1 MSSDPLLSRTIG
13 NYQIVDRLG
22 KGGMATVYRARQV
35 NMQRDVAIKI
45 MSADL
50 AQDPQF
56 VARFEREAQVIA
68 HLEHPR
74 ILPVHDFGHEGELF
88 YLVMRL
94 IEGDTLYQRLLDDAL
109 PVDVAARFVAQIA
122 EALDYAHAEGVIHRD
137 LKPNN
142 ILIDAWDNL
151 YLMDFGLAKMV
162 ASSSNL
168 TETGAVLGT
177 PAYMA
182 PEQWRGA
189 PVDARTDVYA
199 LGVILY
205 EMVAGETPFETDTPY
220 SLMYKHL
227 NDPPPPLRD
236 RLPDLPEAAE
246 RVILKAL
253 AKDMTGRYQSAGD
266 LARAFVS
273 AVEGEEDGAPAG
285 APAEAPS
292 AEEPV
297 PPPERIVPP
306 PPSRMAAPS
315 APPIPVPDK
324 LKRSPHAGESPAKR
338 EHPTPT
344 SAWRQAIDAAER
356 VIEAGVE
363 RVAESVPVHVE
374 RDALVPGGGMPVASR
389 AHNQMHALLE
399 PGEQLVGVLDVRG
412 TTDWQTWKNLLVGGL
427 ALNILGGILSSGLL
441 STLGVVAWLY
451 ILVQSIRTWK
461 GHIGRYYLGFT
472 PRRVLLLPR
481 DAEGTPDLRRAQWA
495 GWTVV
500 DRLRLSDRY
509 VLLDVSGGKGRGI
522 HLGALLLA
530 EGEGGLGDQLNWLP
544 DSPITALIDAQ
555 GFEIRN
561 M

>member
-109 PVDVAARFVAQIA
+109 PVDVAARFVTQIA

-273 AVEGEEDGAPAG
+273 AVEGEEDGAPADV
-285 APAEAPS
+285 PAEAPP

>member
-1 MSSDPLLSRTIG
+1 MSGDPLLSRTIG

-94 IEGDTLYQRLLDDAL
+94 IEGDTLYQRLLDGAL
-109 PVDVAARFVAQIA
+109 PVELAARFTAQIA
-122 EALDYAHAEGVIHRD
+122 EALDYAHAQGVIHRD

-182 PEQWRGA
+182 PEQWRGG

-205 EMVAGETPFETDTPY
+205 EMIVGETPFESDTPY

-227 NDPPPPLRD
+227 NDPPPSPRD
-236 RLPDLPEAAE
+236 RLPDLPEAAD

-253 AKDMTGRYQSAGD
+253 AKDIAARYQSAGD
-266 LARAFVS
+266 LARAFMA
-273 AVEGEEDGAPAG
+273 AVRGAEDELAAG
-285 APAEAPS
+285 ASPPSDEEA
-292 AEEPV
+292 V
-297 PPPERIVPP
+297 PLPERIVPP
-306 PPSRMAAPS
+306 PPSRVAAPS
-315 APPIPVPDK
+315 APPIPVPGAMPS
-324 LKRSPHAGESPAKR
+324 SPRPKEKATRR
-338 EHPTPT
+338 EHPTPS
-344 SAWRQAIDAAER
+344 SAWRQAIDAVEN
-356 VIEAGVE
+356 VIEVGVE
-363 RVAESVPVHVE
+363 RVAGSVPAPVDFHGP
-374 RDALVPGGGMPVASR
+374 ASGGGMPATSR

-399 PGEQLVGVLDVRG
+399 PGEPLIGVLDVRG
-412 TTDWQTWKNLLVGGL
+412 TTDWQMWKNLLVGGL
-427 ALNILGGILSSGLL
+427 ALNILGGILGSGLL

-495 GWTVV
+495 GWSLV

-509 VLLDVSGGKGRGI
+509 VLLDVSRVKGRGI
-522 HLGALLLA
+522 HLGALLPA
-530 EGEGGLGDQLNWLP
+530 QGEGGLGDQINWLP
-544 DSPITALIDAQ
+544 ESPIIALIEAQ
-555 GFEIRN
+555 GFEVRN

>member
-1 MSSDPLLSRTIG
+1 MSSDPLLSRTIS

-35 NMQRDVAIKI
+35 NMQRDVAIKV

-94 IEGDTLYQRLLDDAL
+94 IEGDTLYQRLLDGAL
-109 PVDVAARFVAQIA
+109 PVETAARFVAQVA
-122 EALDYAHAEGVIHRD
+122 EALDYAHEQGVIHRD

-205 EMVAGETPFETDTPY
+205 EMIIGETPFETDTPY

-227 NDPPPPLRD
+227 NDPPPPPRD

-253 AKDMTGRYQSAGD
+253 AKDMAGRYQSAGE
-266 LARAFVS
+266 LARAFVG
-273 AVEGEEDGAPAG
+273 AVHGDAEDDLAEEATEPPPG
-285 APAEAPS
+285 
-292 AEEPV
+292 EEPV
-297 PPPERIVPP
+297 PLPERIAPP
-306 PPSRMAAPS
+306 PPIARAAPS
-315 APPIPVPDK
+315 VPPLPLPDK
-324 LKRSPHAGESPAKR
+324 LKRSPRPEETPAKSGR
-338 EHPTPT
+338 PTPT
-344 SAWRQAIDAAER
+344 SAWRQAIDAVES

-363 RVAESVPVHVE
+363 RVAESVPSYGE
-374 RDALVPGGGMPVASR
+374 RAGLVTSGEMPVATR
-389 AHNQMHALLE
+389 AHNQMQAMLE

-412 TTDWQTWKNLLVGGL
+412 TSDWQTWKGLLVGGL
-427 ALNILGGILSSGLL
+427 GVNILGGILSSGLL
-441 STLGVVAWLY
+441 STLGVLAWLY
-451 ILVQSIRTWK
+451 ILVQAIRTWK

-495 GWTVV
+495 GWAAVT
-500 DRLRLSDRY
+500 RLRLSDRY
-509 VLLDVSGGKGRGI
+509 VLLDVSGSKGRGI
-522 HLGALLLA
+522 HLGALVLA

>member
-253 AKDMTGRYQSAGD
+253 AKDMAGRYQSAGD

-273 AVEGEEDGAPAG
+273 AVEGEEDGAPADF
-285 APAEAPS
+285 PAEAPP

-344 SAWRQAIDAAER
+344 SAWRQAIDAVES

>member
-273 AVEGEEDGAPAG
+273 AVEGEEDGAPADV
-285 APAEAPS
+285 PAEAPP

>member
-94 IEGDTLYQRLLDDAL
+94 IEGDTLYQRLLDGAL
-109 PVDVAARFVAQIA
+109 AVDVAARFVAQVA
-122 EALDYAHAEGVIHRD
+122 EALDYAHDQGVIHRD

-151 YLMDFGLAKMV
+151 YLMDFGLAKMI

-253 AKDMTGRYQSAGD
+253 AKDMAGRYRSAGD
-266 LARAFVS
+266 LARAFGS
-273 AVEGEEDGAPAG
+273 AVEGEDAG
-285 APAEAPS
+285 ALAGVPVEAPP

-324 LKRSPHAGESPAKR
+324 LKRSPHAEESPTKR

-344 SAWRQAIDAAER
+344 SAWRQAIDAVES

-412 TTDWQTWKNLLVGGL
+412 TADWQTWKNLLVGGL

-441 STLGVVAWLY
+441 STIGAVAWLY

-495 GWTVV
+495 GWPVV

-509 VLLDVSGGKGRGI
+509 VLLDVSGSKGRGI

-544 DSPITALIDAQ
+544 DSPITALIDGK

>member
-253 AKDMTGRYQSAGD
+253 AKDMAGRYQSAGD

-285 APAEAPS
+285 APAEAPP

-344 SAWRQAIDAAER
+344 SAWRQAIDAVES

-374 RDALVPGGGMPVASR
+374 RDVLVPGGGMPVASR